1 MFKTVCVVPVRTYVD
16 PAHQKCHT
24 FKPLPLKLASSSFVQ
39 NRTFLTMQQIQVL
52 EMIPGSYRYGNRSDR
67 TPLHKDFVNLV
78 MEQQFTT
85 VWRMHQEEQARVTRL
100 QQTTDEFLDEYKKK
114 HILRKMRITIDK
126 HMKKV
131 REGTEA
137 LVWNVNDA
145 GNMMSS
151 TSDAT
156 EESDLKHPQMC
167 ACLVCERRKD
177 ECISMQEAYLMD
189 AGQDPDSQ
197 LADDHLSHLMGKAIW
212 NNTALAQ
219 QLPIPIVHY
228 TPVAM
233 QAETPRPMHSNTPTA
248 FFVPETPGTGATV
261 FVFSPIQEATRDMP
275 ITSSELLE
283 VYVEGIQGD
292 NEDDAETNAAK
303 RARIMPTKLDFP

>member
-1 MFKTVCVVPVRTYVD
+1 
-16 PAHQKCHT
+16 
-24 FKPLPLKLASSSFVQ
+24 
-39 NRTFLTMQQIQVL
+39 MQQIQVL
-52 EMIPGSYRYGNRSDR
+52 EMIPGSYRYANRRDR

-100 QQTTDEFLDEYKKK
+100 QQTTNELLDEYKKK
-114 HILRKMRITIDK
+114 HILRKMRITIVK

-167 ACLVCERRKD
+167 ACLVCERRRD

-197 LADDHLSHLMGKAIW
+197 LADDHLSHLMGKSIW

-219 QLPIPIVHY
+219 QLPIPIVHN
-228 TPVAM
+228 TPFAM
-233 QAETPRPMHSNTPTA
+233 QAETPRPMHTNTPTA
-248 FFVPETPGTGATV
+248 FVVPETPGTGATV
-261 FVFSPIQEATRDMP
+261 FVFSPIQASDVGTEYNYSDNEDTITDEEATRDMP

-303 RARIMPTKLDFP
+303 RARIMPTKLDFPSCISLSQFLKN